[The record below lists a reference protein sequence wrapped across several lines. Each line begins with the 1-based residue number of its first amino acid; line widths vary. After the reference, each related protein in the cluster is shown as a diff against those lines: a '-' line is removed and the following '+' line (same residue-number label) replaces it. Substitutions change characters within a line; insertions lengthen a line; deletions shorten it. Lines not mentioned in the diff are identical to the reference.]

1 MGCRLPAL
9 TGHVALELGHER
21 SRQNE
26 EKERPHIMTRD
37 TLLRLSAAAAIL
49 GGGLRVV
56 DAFLDKADI
65 HLQQLAYFVTDT
77 MLIFGLCGI
86 YLSRSNRLGLAG
98 LLGFATSITGIVM
111 VRSFGPRGYL
121 IGASVTLLGVVV
133 TGVTMLART
142 ASSRS
147 APILWIVSLALGLI
161 GLVPF
166 GANWSFAL
174 AGVTFGLGFIAA
186 GIELRTPVS

>member
-1 MGCRLPAL
+1 
-9 TGHVALELGHER
+9 
-21 SRQNE
+21 
-26 EKERPHIMTRD
+26 
-37 TLLRLSAAAAIL
+37 LRLSAAAAIL
-49 GGGLRVV
+49 GGGLRVA
-56 DAFLDKADI
+56 DAFLDKSDI

-77 MLIFGLCGI
+77 MLILGLCGI

-142 ASSRS
+142 AFSRS
-147 APILWIVSLALGLI
+147 ASILWIVSLTLDLI

-166 GANWSFAL
+166 GAN
-174 AGVTFGLGFIAA
+174 
-186 GIELRTPVS
+186 

>member
-1 MGCRLPAL
+1 
-9 TGHVALELGHER
+9 
-21 SRQNE
+21 
-26 EKERPHIMTRD
+26 MTRD